1 MRGGSGDEGDG
12 EEVVGG
18 GRRRGEGAMEVTTTV
33 IVGKERKGEIVQGN
47 EPKTSPWLVA
57 VVVSLS
63 MMAVGGAFVVGVI
76 AGA

>member
-1 MRGGSGDEGDG
+1 
-12 EEVVGG
+12 
-18 GRRRGEGAMEVTTTV
+18 MEVTTTV